1 MVSKDLKL
9 SRQPSGEPEIFHSLQ
24 GEGHSIGT
32 PTVFLRLALCNLTCV
47 WCDTKYTWDWG
58 NFDPKTEILPLTSED
73 IEERILRYDCPH
85 LVITGGEPMMQQDIL
100 APLALS
106 LKERGF
112 YIEVETNGTLA
123 PNKDMAHAVSQ
134 WNVSPKL
141 GNSGVDAAKREVTGS
156 LTAFATSEKAYFKFV
171 LSQPADV
178 EEVLTL
184 VDLYEIQQQR
194 VILMP
199 QGTTRKVIEK
209 GSQWVADLCTK
220 HGFRFSSRMHILLW
234 GDKRG
239 R

>member
-1 MVSKDLKL
+1 M
-9 SRQPSGEPEIFHSLQ
+9 E
-24 GEGHSIGT
+24 
-32 PTVFLRLALCNLTCV
+32 
-47 WCDTKYTWDWG
+47 
-58 NFDPKTEILPLTSED
+58 
-73 IEERILRYDCPH
+73 
-85 LVITGGEPMMQQDIL
+85 
-100 APLALS
+100 
-106 LKERGF
+106 
-112 YIEVETNGTLA
+112 
-123 PNKDMAHAVSQ
+123 HAVSQ

-141 GNSGVDAAKREVTGS
+141 ANSGVDADKREIAES

-199 QGTTRKVIEK
+199 QGTTRKAIEE